1 MILYKLNCG
10 KRHEFESWFRDSKA
24 YERQAARGLIAC
36 PSCGDTE
43 IERALM
49 APRISKAGSSK
60 KAVVQG
66 GPPSAAPAPAVPGA
80 MHAMVPDMP
89 AEMRAALQQMRKKV
103 EENCDY
109 VGENFAEEA
118 RKIHYGET
126 EQRAIYG
133 EASDAEAE
141 ALNEEGIEFNRIPW
155 LPRTN

>member
-10 KRHEFESWFRDSKA
+10 KRHEFDSWFRDSKA
-24 YERQAARGLIAC
+24 FERQAARGLSAC
-36 PSCGDTE
+36 PSCGDTK

-66 GPPSAAPAPAVPGA
+66 GPPPGMQTPAVPGA

-126 EQRAIYG
+126 DPRAIYG